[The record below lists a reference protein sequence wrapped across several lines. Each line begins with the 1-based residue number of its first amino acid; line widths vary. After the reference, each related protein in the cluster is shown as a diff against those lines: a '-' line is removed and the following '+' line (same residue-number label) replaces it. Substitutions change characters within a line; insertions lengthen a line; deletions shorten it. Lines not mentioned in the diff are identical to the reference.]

1 MLEISIF
8 SILALFM
15 IAGSIAMITNRQT
28 VFSAF
33 GFLVAMIGLAG
44 IFALLNSQFLAVAQ
58 IMVSVGAVVVLSM
71 LTILTVNANEKNLP
85 HEPNKNK
92 WIIFTSV
99 LVAPFT
105 ILLYKALTTLPDHFS
120 TMETINSKV
129 IGKEL
134 FSKWVLP
141 FEILSILLLSAMVS
155 AIVIAR
161 KSKSKERKIS

>member
-15 IAGSIAMITNRQT
+15 IGGSIAMITNRQT

-71 LTILTVNANEKNLP
+71 LTILTVNASGKNLP
-85 HEPNKNK
+85 HEPNKTK
-92 WIIFTSV
+92 WIIFTSI
-99 LVAPFT
+99 LVTPFT
-105 ILLYKALTTLPDHFS
+105 ILLYKTLTTLPEHFS

-141 FEILSILLLSAMVS
+141 FEILSILLLSAMLG

-161 KSKSKERKIS
+161 KNKERKIS

>member
-8 SILALFM
+8 SILALF
-15 IAGSIAMITNRQT
+15 IIGGSIAMISNKQT

-44 IFALLNSQFLAVAQ
+44 IFALLNSQFLAIAQ

-71 LTILTVNANEKNLP
+71 LTILTVNARETNLP
-85 HEPNKNK
+85 KEPHKYK
-92 WIIFTSV
+92 WIIFSSI
-99 LVAPFT
+99 LVTPFT
-105 ILLYKALTTLPDHFS
+105 VLLYKTLTTLPDHFS

-129 IGKEL
+129 IGKLL
-134 FSKWVLP
+134 FSEWVLP
-141 FEILSILLLSAMVS
+141 FEILSILLLSAMLG

-161 KSKSKERKIS
+161 KSKRKQRRRS